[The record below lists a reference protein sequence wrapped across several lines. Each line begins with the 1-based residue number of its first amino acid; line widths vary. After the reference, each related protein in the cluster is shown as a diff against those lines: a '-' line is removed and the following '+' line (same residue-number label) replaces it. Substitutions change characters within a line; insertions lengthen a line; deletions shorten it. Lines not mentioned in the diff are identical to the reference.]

1 MADILVVEDEPAIQS
16 LIAMNCTRA
25 GFTVRSASTAAQ
37 GQAMVSAVLP
47 DLIVLDWML
56 PDRSGVELAQMW
68 RGDARTRKLAILMLT
83 ARGEEADVVTGL
95 DAGVDDYLTKP
106 FSPKELIARI
116 NALLRR
122 AVPEASQLSVALGAL
137 SLDPSTHQ
145 VTARGAT
152 LKLSPIEFRLLHYF
166 MKHPHIVHSRG
177 KLLDAVWGDHVY
189 VEERTVDVHIRRLR
203 AALAPHGCENHIDT
217 IRGGGY
223 RFVD

>member
-25 GFTVRSASTAAQ
+25 GYTARSASTAAQ
-37 GQAMVSAVLP
+37 GQAMVAAVLP

-68 RGDARTRKLAILMLT
+68 RSEARTRKLAILMLT

-122 AVPEASQLSVALGAL
+122 AVPEASQLAVVAGAL
-137 SLDPSTHQ
+137 SLNPATHQ
-145 VTARGAT
+145 ATAQGAT
-152 LKLSPIEFRLLHYF
+152 IKLSPIEFRLLHYF
-166 MKHPHIVHSRG
+166 MKHPHVVHTRG

-203 AALAPHGCENHIDT
+203 AVLAPHGCEDQIET